1 MSTSTLSALESEYI
15 EPTRPYSL
23 NELAYTRERLF
34 KSMRIGKVRAEHKK
48 CRHFYFVKEN
58 GRREKEIKESGS
70 NDTGYCSVC
79 WKLGKTPRH
88 LKSRG
93 QDLVN
98 SYSNKLYEEPKFLTY
113 DIMDLESVFYRWLY
127 ENVN

>member
-79 WKLGKTPRH
+79 WKLGKTPRY

-98 SYSNKLYEEPKFLTY
+98 SYSNRLYEEPKFLTY